1 MTKDL
6 SSYFAPLS
14 KPMMLE
20 CESEDKTF
28 STHTKKRAKL
38 LCVGFRVYIK
48 KRESPPPFDFFSLNR
63 KKHATTHQR
72 AFYFSRDLSS
82 FERGGKGGKGRGR
95 GRGVEDDDS
104 SRDLVFGDRDDDD
117 SGRQRR
123 RNGDE
128 ATAMFRGRFSTII
141 IIIII
146 IIIIV
151 AQ

>member
-6 SSYFAPLS
+6 SSHFRLCLYTDDDALS
-14 KPMMLE
+14 

-28 STHTKKRAKL
+28 STLLRAKL

-48 KRESPPPFDFFSLNR
+48 KRERPPLLTSSRVIEKNTR
-63 KKHATTHQR
+63 R
-72 AFYFSRDLSS
+72 RIREAFYFSRDFSS

-104 SRDLVFGDRDDDD
+104 SRGLVGDRDDDD

-146 IIIIV
+146 V

>member
-6 SSYFAPLS
+6 SSHFRLCLYTDDDALS
-14 KPMMLE
+14 

-28 STHTKKRAKL
+28 STLLRAKL

-48 KRESPPPFDFFSLNR
+48 KRERPPPFDF
-63 KKHATTHQR
+63 
-72 AFYFSRDLSS
+72 YFSRDFSS

-104 SRDLVFGDRDDDD
+104 SRGLVFGDRDDDD

>member
-6 SSYFAPLS
+6 SSHFRLCLYTDDDALS
-14 KPMMLE
+14 

-28 STHTKKRAKL
+28 STLLRAKL

-48 KRESPPPFDFFSLNR
+48 KRERPFDFFSRNR

-72 AFYFSRDLSS
+72 AFYFSRDFSS

-104 SRDLVFGDRDDDD
+104 SRGLVFGDRDDDD